1 MIFFLLLGYFPLGG
15 LVFLVFFL
23 TMILFMVLLCVDL
36 LLVVLTSVGQ
46 FSLILENNQFS
57 FFKENW
63 LNSYFFLK

>member
-1 MIFFLLLGYFPLGG
+1 
-15 LVFLVFFL
+15 
-23 TMILFMVLLCVDL
+23 L